1 MRRCPDN
8 AWPSAWHILS
18 VSNLG
23 GSCYNNSDDDY
34 HCWTTLLPEGYNI
47 CGGAALS
54 LGKVTLIPQGG
65 DASREDLVSLWKR
78 PETSEALVRICSNA
92 SRNPATEAGLEALST
107 QSLTLQAFPL
117 CGLFV
122 SVFLISL
129 SLSISPRPPRFVSFG
144 TSESFLRLCDYSFDL
159 PSTVGHRIIADFLFP
174 KASGFIHSSQ
184 LQRTDLTLPY
194 ALAFILKP
202 CLPLSWR
209 PPSAPWEHICSD
221 FAHPLAS

>member
-1 MRRCPDN
+1 MMMIIIGGPHCSPRVTITVGELHCRRQGY
-8 AWPSAWHILS
+8 I
-18 VSNLG
+18 
-23 GSCYNNSDDDY
+23 NS
-34 HCWTTLLPEGYNI
+34 P
-47 CGGAALS
+47 
-54 LGKVTLIPQGG
+54 GG
-65 DASREDLVSLWKR
+65 DASREALVSLRKR

-92 SRNPATEAGLEALST
+92 ARNPATEAGLEALST

-144 TSESFLRLCDYSFDL
+144 TSESFLRLCFQDQ
-159 PSTVGHRIIADFLFP
+159 PVTIASICPLLLAIGSLLISCFP
-174 KASGFIHSSQ
+174 KPQASSIPPSC
-184 LQRTDLTLPY
+184 REDLTLPY

-209 PPSAPWEHICSD
+209 PPSAP
-221 FAHPLAS
+221 